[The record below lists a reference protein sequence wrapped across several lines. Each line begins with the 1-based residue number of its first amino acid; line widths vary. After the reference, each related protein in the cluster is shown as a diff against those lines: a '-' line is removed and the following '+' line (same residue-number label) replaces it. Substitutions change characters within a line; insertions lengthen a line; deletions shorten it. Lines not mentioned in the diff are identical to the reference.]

1 LPVRPPYDLL
11 RTLRCGQAFGWE
23 VDGTGATG
31 LVSGR
36 VVRVQQTSNAI
47 IVEGLAEEP
56 ALRSLRRYLGL
67 DEPLAD
73 IERAL
78 ATDRVLRRVLPHSS
92 GTALMRQ
99 DPWECLVSFIISAF
113 NNIPKIE
120 LSLKDLARRF
130 GTRAAGSIWT
140 FPTPE
145 RLAGARLWELRHC
158 ALGYRAPYVREVA
171 RLVASGKVDL
181 DRLDRTETDDAR
193 RILLALP
200 GVGEKVADCMLL
212 YAYGRGDA
220 FPIDVWIKR
229 AVERW
234 YFNGRPKTEH
244 QIREFARRRFGPLA
258 GYAQQHLFLYA
269 RSVAGRSLR
278 VRRGKPRGNRAS
290 SLRDAKRP
298 SHLLAEGTA

>member
-1 LPVRPPYDLL
+1 MATPAGVRIDPAGGRASLPVRPPYDLQ

-31 LVSGR
+31 LISGR
-36 VVRVQQTSNAI
+36 IVRVQQTSDAI
-47 IVEGLAEEP
+47 IVEGLSEEP
-56 ALRSLRRYLGL
+56 GLRNLRRYLGL

-78 ATDRVLRRVLPHSS
+78 AEDRVLRRVLPQSS

-99 DPWECLVSFIISAF
+99 DPWECLVSFITSAF

-120 LSLKDLARRF
+120 LSLKHLARWF
-130 GTRAAGSIWT
+130 GTHVAGGIWT
-140 FPTPE
+140 FPAPE
-145 RLAGARLWELRHC
+145 QLAAARLWDLRRC
-158 ALGYRAPYVREVA
+158 ALGYRAPYVREAA

-181 DRLDRTETDDAR
+181 DKLDRTETGEAR

-212 YAYGRGDA
+212 FAYGRGDA
-220 FPIDVWIKR
+220 FPVDVWVKR

-234 YFNGRPKTEH
+234 YFRGRPKTEH
-244 QIREFARRRFGPLA
+244 QIREFAQRRFGSLA
-258 GYAQQHLFLYA
+258 GYAQQHLFLSA
-269 RSVAGRSLR
+269 RTDARLSPRSSRRLR
-278 VRRGKPRGNRAS
+278 R
-290 SLRDAKRP
+290 
-298 SHLLAEGTA
+298 